1 MVDTEMD
8 LQALLIDGQH
18 DRSTCEPTW
27 IGVDHKINHRTISN
41 AKKELKCPARD
52 GMAATD

>member
-8 LQALLIDGQH
+8 LQALLIVGQH
-18 DRSTCEPTW
+18 VRSTCEPS
-27 IGVDHKINHRTISN
+27 HRTISN

>member
-1 MVDTEMD
+1 MVNVKIGPT
-8 LQALLIDGQH
+8 ALLIDGQH

-27 IGVDHKINHRTISN
+27 IGVDHKINHSTISN